1 MDTFLEINNRSRIF
15 GTRSVTRL
23 EEELVEG
30 VEEGGEL
37 LVLLLRLKEDII
49 ISGVI
54 DVTDTETS

>member
-30 VEEGGEL
+30 VEEGG
-37 LVLLLRLKEDII
+37 VIRLPGMRREGD
-49 ISGVI
+49 
-54 DVTDTETS
+54 